1 MSKSVLVNIG
11 VDSLNVCS
19 SDERSAMRLLIA
31 VGNCL
36 VMLGGW
42 FECLL
47 MYNGSSLGFLYGLCF
62 ALIRSKVTSKKF
74 ATFNFTS
81 AVIFRSNCSKILC
94 SSFLVLSV

>member
-1 MSKSVLVNIG
+1 
-11 VDSLNVCS
+11 
-19 SDERSAMRLLIA
+19 MRLLLA

-42 FECLL
+42 LGGVL

-62 ALIRSKVTSKKF
+62 ALFRSKVTSKKF
-74 ATFNFTS
+74 TTSKFTS

-94 SSFLVLSV
+94 NSFL

>member
-1 MSKSVLVNIG
+1 
-11 VDSLNVCS
+11 
-19 SDERSAMRLLIA
+19 MRLLIA

-47 MYNGSSLGFLYGLCF
+47 IYNGSSLGFLYGLCF
-62 ALIRSKVTSKKF
+62 ALFRSKVTSKKF
-74 ATFNFTS
+74 TTFKYTS

-94 SSFLVLSV
+94 VGDFQLSYIVYRPKYI